1 MWTRV
6 SYSDCLNYTLKTW
19 VLTVFRFY
27 WSVFYN
33 QAINHTF
40 AAMFRDYIGKD
51 TGACWSFP
59 MSYFEQVP
67 GRGAA
72 FCYWSEQILLSPF
85 LTLCLCLL
93 TSSST
98 SENLLES
105 PSLTI
110 TKLLSDPRYPSLRE
124 ALVSQLP
131 TGFAAWAHHLL
142 SCIQQSTQTT
152 FDPAAGPFLL

>member
-1 MWTRV
+1 MWTWV
-6 SYSDCLNYTLKTW
+6 SCSDSLNYTLKTW

-33 QAINHTF
+33 QAINHMF

-51 TGACWSFP
+51 TGACWSLP
-59 MSYFEQVP
+59 MSYFEQMP
-67 GRGAA
+67 GTGAA

-85 LTLCLCLL
+85 LTLCLCSL

-98 SENLLES
+98 SQNLLES

-110 TKLLSDPRYPSLRE
+110 TKLLSNPHYPSLVRR
-124 ALVSQLP
+124 LYPTCLQGLLP
-131 TGFAAWAHHLL
+131 GHNSLL
-142 SCIQQSTQTT
+142 SCIQCYWFVIS
-152 FDPAAGPFLL
+152 